1 MSLSDSSTNNAAVVA
16 LVNEIERGVAIV
28 RSLDDEDFA
37 IGRGGQSSVGAHL
50 RHNLDFVNALLN
62 GIAARRV
69 DYNAR
74 SRDPRLETD
83 RRHAIKEMEFACERL
98 RSLTPHLLVSLVMVR
113 SEVDEDSW
121 WASSV
126 SREIE
131 FLHSHT
137 VHHYALV
144 SRLIETP
151 DETLGVAKSTLRYR
165 IEQQREYSQTTY

>member
-1 MSLSDSSTNNAAVVA
+1 MSLSDSSANNAAVGA

-74 SRDPRLETD
+74 PRDPRLETD
-83 RRHAIKEMEFACERL
+83 RRHAIK
-98 RSLTPHLLVSLVMVR
+98 
-113 SEVDEDSW
+113 
-121 WASSV
+121 
-126 SREIE
+126 
-131 FLHSHT
+131 
-137 VHHYALV
+137 
-144 SRLIETP
+144 
-151 DETLGVAKSTLRYR
+151 
-165 IEQQREYSQTTY
+165 